1 MKKKLI
7 FLLCLLLAVLPTL
20 HAAAEELNED
30 FVAEAEKT
38 DEPLLFLPTVYP
50 NKDDLFYVTL
60 AASNITGLTSADLV
74 IQYNPYRLQYQGYSV
89 DDTLSSGSGLILTGT
104 EKAGPDIL
112 DKYGNPAH
120 EVYISLA
127 HMERLAADFDTTNI
141 VRIAFLAIGGGDCP
155 LELTA
160 MSFQIDGK
168 EVTPKIVQGMAV
180 IGGEEASDWD
190 YSAITTA
197 NIAVPQGS
205 FALLE
210 EPTGLS
216 TPVKIVI
223 VAVIL
228 IAILIVAVFVFGGKN
243 RIIDEEEPED
253 EEPEEEGSIEEK
265 PAKENP
271 VKEEKQ
277 KPTPPAQKENA
288 EDKKKK

>member
-20 HAAAEELNED
+20 HAAAELNED

-38 DEPLLFLPTVYP
+38 DEPLLFLPTIYP

-74 IQYNPYRLQYQGYSV
+74 IQYNPYRLQYQGYTI
-89 DDTLSSGSGLILTGT
+89 DETLSSGSGLIMTAT
-104 EKAGPDIL
+104 EKKGPDIL

-127 HMERLAADFDTTNI
+127 HMDRLGEEFDTTNI

-180 IGGEEASDWD
+180 INGEEASEWD
-190 YSAITTA
+190 YSAVTTA

-205 FALLE
+205 FAVLE
-210 EPTGLS
+210 ESTGLS

-223 VAVIL
+223 IAVIL

-243 RIIDEEEPED
+243 RITDEEEPED
-253 EEPEEEGSIEEK
+253 QEPEEEEK
-265 PAKENP
+265 EDNL
-271 VKEEKQ
+271 
-277 KPTPPAQKENA
+277 PPAQKENA
-288 EDKKKK
+288 KDKKKK